1 MRDHSYR
8 DLNRIR
14 LQTLIAPQPVL
25 DILAEMIASD
35 SDLKISSGGQGS
47 YTGSS
52 GPNLSDMPTVGLD

>member
-1 MRDHSYR
+1 
-8 DLNRIR
+8 
-14 LQTLIAPQPVL
+14 
-25 DILAEMIASD
+25 MIASD